1 MENNIDTQLELAL
14 ETMQSYEDS
23 ESELYVGYNAKDRS
37 WQLLIRYNDDIT
49 DLVDRYLTRIYYL
62 LAGYAIIE
70 IKEVYINAFAAD
82 SRILYV
88 DKPKSVDQQVSYA
101 QYASCLS

>member
-49 DLVDRYLTRIYYL
+49 DLVDRYLTRKCISMHL
-62 LAGYAIIE
+62 QQIPE
-70 IKEVYINAFAAD
+70 SCMWINQ
-82 SRILYV
+82 RV
-88 DKPKSVDQQVSYA
+88 
-101 QYASCLS
+101 

>member
-62 LAGYAIIE
+62 LA
-70 IKEVYINAFAAD
+70 D
-82 SRILYV
+82 MQL
-88 DKPKSVDQQVSYA
+88 
-101 QYASCLS
+101 